1 MSSKINTQGTYC
13 SAMKLEPEG
22 SQNKPEPET
31 EHSTI
36 PTGLL
41 VIRKS
46 PDICIQNEI
55 GKIFKGHNL
64 LEYKFSGND
73 MDIETFL
80 QPFGYAFLYL
90 AYADNYEN
98 IRDDITVSL
107 VREKKPKKLFRQL
120 SRKGFV
126 VKEDG
131 KGIYQIQGLH
141 FFTVQVI
148 VSSELNEKE
157 HIWLNSLTRA
167 MEEENAERLI
177 LTIGD

>member
-1 MSSKINTQGTYC
+1 
-13 SAMKLEPEG
+13 
-22 SQNKPEPET
+22 
-31 EHSTI
+31 
-36 PTGLL
+36 
-41 VIRKS
+41 
-46 PDICIQNEI
+46 
-55 GKIFKGHNL
+55 
-64 LEYKFSGND
+64 

-107 VREKKPKKLFRQL
+107 VREKKPKKLFKQL

-131 KGIYQIQGLH
+131 KRIYQIQGLH

-167 MEEENAERLI
+167 MEEENAEKLV

>member
-1 MSSKINTQGTYC
+1 
-13 SAMKLEPEG
+13 MKLEPEG
-22 SQNKPEPET
+22 NQNKPEPET

-98 IRDDITVSL
+98 IHDDITVSL
-107 VREKKPKKLFRQL
+107 VREKKPKKLFKQL
-120 SRKGFV
+120 ARKGFV

-148 VSSELNEKE
+148 VSDELNENE

-167 MEEENAERLI
+167 MEEENAEKLI